1 MNKEKIQNE
10 KETKTEQIEIDYKI
24 PLMTEVEV
32 NTLLNTL
39 KRKK

>member
-10 KETKTEQIEIDYKI
+10 KDNKTNQIEIDYKI
-24 PLMTEVEV
+24 PLMTEIEI
-32 NTLLNTL
+32 NALLNTL

>member
-1 MNKEKIQNE
+1 MNKEEIQNE
-10 KETKTEQIEIDYKI
+10 KDDKAKEIEIDYKM